1 MKRTSLK
8 KNRSYVAL
16 LSLFELLAVAFLL
29 QFNPL
34 AALSQA
40 VQESAMTAESRKIS
54 EQSSNLTPVDPV
66 HQIALFALG

>member
-34 AALSQA
+34 TALSQA
-40 VQESAMTAESRKIS
+40 VQESAMTAESREIS
-54 EQSSNLTPVDPV
+54 EQSSNLTPVDPA

>member
-34 AALSQA
+34 TALSQA